1 MKVLLNLQT
10 AGYLAVVALGSAV
23 NSRASATFANSP
35 HSFPGKHGVGFSNLA
50 VQDISSLLLAAAFW
64 PLKKNMRL
72 MCCPGTCQFNFLNEN
87 IFLNPLAGSRLV
99 NISLQYDT
107 NTGCAFLVGRHDKL
121 KSWVQQNAVIEFQL
135 KNKIK

>member
-1 MKVLLNLQT
+1 
-10 AGYLAVVALGSAV
+10 
-23 NSRASATFANSP
+23 
-35 HSFPGKHGVGFSNLA
+35 
-50 VQDISSLLLAAAFW
+50 
-64 PLKKNMRL
+64 MRL